1 MKSGL
6 SGRVPP
12 LQALRKSPQSVSF
25 LLADAS
31 RDAARPTRRCEVD
44 CSLNVPDRPTH
55 PSAFA
60 EFRPGL
66 DRPTD
71 PPPRAARRKF
81 GSDRST
87 DRPGRAQRGEK
98 STVGTDRPTD
108 PAARSAAQNLRSG
121 PTDRP
126 TQNSLIRWVGRH
138 RPTDPPGTPPG
149 DVQRTIYFAPPY
161 AICQLSGCRRA
172 RSTRQLSPYRFLF
185 DMPVNLDLANEK
197 VGAKR
202 RHPPATPA
210 APDKMSPI

>member
-1 MKSGL
+1 M
-6 SGRVPP
+6 GRE
-12 LQALRKSPQSVSF
+12 
-25 LLADAS
+25 
-31 RDAARPTRRCEVD
+31 PTFSYRHILRRCEVD

-149 DVQRTIYFAPPY
+149 DVQRTIYFAPPNIR
-161 AICQLSGCRRA
+161 ACMHAASGSASGLPRASAACQAGPRL
-172 RSTRQLSPYRFLF
+172 YR
-185 DMPVNLDLANEK
+185 
-197 VGAKR
+197 GASA
-202 RHPPATPA
+202 HAC
-210 APDKMSPI
+210 